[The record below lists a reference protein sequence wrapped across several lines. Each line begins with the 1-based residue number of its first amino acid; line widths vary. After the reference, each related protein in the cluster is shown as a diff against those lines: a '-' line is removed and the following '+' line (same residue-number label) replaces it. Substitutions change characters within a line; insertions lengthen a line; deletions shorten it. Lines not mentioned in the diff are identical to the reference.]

1 MNNLICGVMAYVIV
15 LVIVVTAGI
24 HLSALTVL
32 WVVLA
37 IVLTKMAAALDAA
50 SLDLQTFAIFM
61 I

>member
-1 MNNLICGVMAYVIV
+1 MAYVIV

-32 WVVLA
+32 WVALA

-50 SLDLQTFAIFM
+50 SPDLQTFAIFM